1 MNLDFNIKIDY
12 NKACGL
18 AKVGRNE
25 EALSILAQVLKSN
38 PDYAKAYLKR
48 SDILL
53 AEKRF
58 DEAIGDLNKVK

>member
-1 MNLDFNIKIDY
+1 
-12 NKACGL
+12 
-18 AKVGRNE
+18 
-25 EALSILAQVLKSN
+25 LKQN

-48 SDILL
+48 SDIFL